1 MAILKSEHLNL
12 AVENEGHQT
21 SRKFQADSRSDV
33 EFFRPRSVTKSQYRF
48 GHGGDEPMTG
58 QKKPGAAFWAT
69 VALAVVL
76 MGYPLSFGPAIWLAA
91 RGYFRE
97 SAVQSFYMPILWSA
111 AQAELLE
118 DGLVWWG
125 TLGVPDGECVTFMFE
140 TDDALNVFQ
149 FTRTGKGMH
158 L

>member
-1 MAILKSEHLNL
+1 M
-12 AVENEGHQT
+12 
-21 SRKFQADSRSDV
+21 SD
-33 EFFRPRSVTKSQYRF
+33 R
-48 GHGGDEPMTG
+48 
-58 QKKPGAAFWAT
+58 KKPPAGFWIT
-69 VALAVVL
+69 VALVAVLV
-76 MGYPLSFGPAIWLAA
+76 GYPLSFGPAIWLTA

-125 TLGVPDGECVTFMFE
+125 TLGVPDGEDVIFMFE
-140 TDDALNVFQ
+140 TDDALNVFE